1 MYKLYKNKKKYK
13 FKESFDFF
21 SYPLILNNVEVSIVD
36 ERIIKIFI
44 KSNINFD
51 FSKLASKVIIFLDND
66 SDSDADDGTLLLSEL
81 NNLSNMIFNLYA
93 DYFTKTELNYYM
105 RNIRLLVQEI
115 KKRVLLKEQ
124 SMENSMRSRRSR

>member
-21 SYPLILNNVEVSIVD
+21 SYPLTLNNIEVSIVD

-51 FSKLASKVIIFLDND
+51 FSKLVSKILIFIDNEGTD
-66 SDSDADDGTLLLSEL
+66 TDGTLILTEL

-115 KKRVLLKEQ
+115 KRIELKKMQQPTCEL
-124 SMENSMRSRRSR
+124 RSRRSR

>member
-66 SDSDADDGTLLLSEL
+66 SDADDGTLLLSEL
-81 NNLSNMIFNLYA
+81 NNLSNMIFNLDA

>member
-21 SYPLILNNVEVSIVD
+21 SYPLTLNNIEVSIVD
-36 ERIIKIFI
+36 ERIIKTFI

-51 FSKLASKVIIFLDND
+51 FSKLVSKILIFIDNEGTD
-66 SDSDADDGTLLLSEL
+66 TDGTLILTEL

-115 KKRVLLKEQ
+115 KKIEFKKMQQPTSEL
-124 SMENSMRSRRSR
+124 RSRRTR

>member
-21 SYPLILNNVEVSIVD
+21 SYPLILNNVEVSIGD

-51 FSKLASKVIIFLDND
+51 FSKLASKVIIFLDN
-66 SDSDADDGTLLLSEL
+66 DSDADDGTLLLSEL

-124 SMENSMRSRRSR
+124 SMENTMRSRRSR

>member
-21 SYPLILNNVEVSIVD
+21 SYPLTLNNIEVSIVD

-51 FSKLASKVIIFLDND
+51 FSKLVSKILIFIDNEGTD
-66 SDSDADDGTLLLSEL
+66 TDGTLILTEL

-115 KKRVLLKEQ
+115 KRIELKKMQQPTSEL
-124 SMENSMRSRRSR
+124 RSRRSR

>member
-21 SYPLILNNVEVSIVD
+21 SYPLTLNNIEVSIVD

-51 FSKLASKVIIFLDND
+51 FSKLVSKILIFIDNEGTD
-66 SDSDADDGTLLLSEL
+66 TDGTLILTEL

-115 KKRVLLKEQ
+115 KKIELKKMQQPTSEL
-124 SMENSMRSRRSR
+124 RSRRSR

>member
-21 SYPLILNNVEVSIVD
+21 SYPLTLNNIEVSIVD

-51 FSKLASKVIIFLDND
+51 FSKLVSKILIFIDNEGTD
-66 SDSDADDGTLLLSEL
+66 TDGTLILTEL

-115 KKRVLLKEQ
+115 KRIELKKMQQPTSELC
-124 SMENSMRSRRSR
+124 SRRSR

>member
-66 SDSDADDGTLLLSEL
+66 SDADDGTLLLSEL
-81 NNLSNMIFNLYA
+81 NNLSNMIFNLYG

-124 SMENSMRSRRSR
+124 SMENSMHSRRSR

>member
-21 SYPLILNNVEVSIVD
+21 SYPLTLNNMEVSIVD
-36 ERIIKIFI
+36 EKIIKIFI

-51 FSKLASKVIIFLDND
+51 FSKLVSKILIFIDNEGTD
-66 SDSDADDGTLLLSEL
+66 TDGTLILTELS
-81 NNLSNMIFNLYA
+81 NLSNMIFNLYA

-115 KKRVLLKEQ
+115 KKIELTKMQQPTSEL
-124 SMENSMRSRRSR
+124 RSRRSR

>member
-21 SYPLILNNVEVSIVD
+21 SYPLTLNNIEVSIVD

-51 FSKLASKVIIFLDND
+51 FSKLVSKILIFIDNEGTD
-66 SDSDADDGTLLLSEL
+66 TDGTLILTEL

-115 KKRVLLKEQ
+115 KKIELKKMQQPISEL
-124 SMENSMRSRRSR
+124 RSRRSR

>member
-66 SDSDADDGTLLLSEL
+66 SDADDGTLLLSEL
-81 NNLSNMIFNLYA
+81 NNLSNMIFNLYV

-124 SMENSMRSRRSR
+124 SMENTMHSRRSR

>member
-1 MYKLYKNKKKYK
+1 MYKLYRNKKKYK

-21 SYPLILNNVEVSIVD
+21 SYPLTLNNIEVSIVD

-51 FSKLASKVIIFLDND
+51 FSKLVSKILIFIDNEGTD
-66 SDSDADDGTLLLSEL
+66 TDGTLILTEL

-115 KKRVLLKEQ
+115 KKIELKKMQQPISEL
-124 SMENSMRSRRSR
+124 RSRRSR

>member
-21 SYPLILNNVEVSIVD
+21 SYPLTLNNIEVSIVD

-51 FSKLASKVIIFLDND
+51 FSKLVSKILIFIDNEGTD
-66 SDSDADDGTLLLSEL
+66 TDGTLILTEL

-115 KKRVLLKEQ
+115 KKIELKKMQQPIGEL
-124 SMENSMRSRRSR
+124 RSRRSR

>member
-1 MYKLYKNKKKYK
+1 MYKLYKDKKKYK

-21 SYPLILNNVEVSIVD
+21 SYPLTLNNMEVSIVD
-36 ERIIKIFI
+36 EKIIKIFI

-51 FSKLASKVIIFLDND
+51 FSKLVSKILIFIDNEGTD
-66 SDSDADDGTLLLSEL
+66 TDGTLILTELS
-81 NNLSNMIFNLYA
+81 NLSNMIFNLYA

-115 KKRVLLKEQ
+115 KKIELKKMQ
-124 SMENSMRSRRSR
+124 QNSTNELRSRRTR

>member
-21 SYPLILNNVEVSIVD
+21 SYPITLNNMEVSIVD

-51 FSKLASKVIIFLDND
+51 FSKLVSKILIFIDNEGTD
-66 SDSDADDGTLLLSEL
+66 TDGTLILTELS
-81 NNLSNMIFNLYA
+81 NLSNMIFNLYA
-93 DYFTKTELNYYM
+93 DYFSKTELNYYM
-105 RNIRLLVQEI
+105 RNIRVLVQEI
-115 KKRVLLKEQ
+115 KKIELKKMQ
-124 SMENSMRSRRSR
+124 QNSTNELRSRRTR

>member
-21 SYPLILNNVEVSIVD
+21 SYPITLNNMEVSIVD
-36 ERIIKIFI
+36 EKIIKIFI

-51 FSKLASKVIIFLDND
+51 FSKLVSKILIFIDNEGD
-66 SDSDADDGTLLLSEL
+66 DTDGTLILTELS
-81 NNLSNMIFNLYA
+81 NLSNMIFNLYA

-105 RNIRLLVQEI
+105 RNIRVLVQEI
-115 KKRVLLKEQ
+115 KKVELKKMQ
-124 SMENSMRSRRSR
+124 QNSTNELRSRRTR

>member
-1 MYKLYKNKKKYK
+1 MYKLYKNNKKYK

-21 SYPLILNNVEVSIVD
+21 SYPLTLNNMEVSIVD
-36 ERIIKIFI
+36 EKIIKIFI

-51 FSKLASKVIIFLDND
+51 FSKLVSKILIFIDNEGTD
-66 SDSDADDGTLLLSEL
+66 TDGTLILTELS
-81 NNLSNMIFNLYA
+81 NLSNMIFNLYA

-115 KKRVLLKEQ
+115 KKIELKKMQQPTSEL
-124 SMENSMRSRRSR
+124 RSRRSR

>member
-1 MYKLYKNKKKYK
+1 M
-13 FKESFDFF
+13 
-21 SYPLILNNVEVSIVD
+21 
-36 ERIIKIFI
+36 
-44 KSNINFD
+44 
-51 FSKLASKVIIFLDND
+51 ASKVIIFLDD
-66 SDSDADDGTLLLSEL
+66 DSDANDGTLLLSEL

-124 SMENSMRSRRSR
+124 SMENTMQSRRIR

>member
-66 SDSDADDGTLLLSEL
+66 SDADDGTLLLSEL
-81 NNLSNMIFNLYA
+81 NNLSNIIFNLYA
-93 DYFTKTELNYYM
+93 DYFKKTELNYYM

>member
-21 SYPLILNNVEVSIVD
+21 SYPLTLNNIEVSIVD

-51 FSKLASKVIIFLDND
+51 FSKLVSKILIFIDNEGTD
-66 SDSDADDGTLLLSEL
+66 TDGTLILTELS
-81 NNLSNMIFNLYA
+81 NLSNMIFNLYA

-115 KKRVLLKEQ
+115 KKIELKKMQHPTSEL
-124 SMENSMRSRRSR
+124 RSRRSR

>member
-66 SDSDADDGTLLLSEL
+66 SDADDGTLLLSEL

-93 DYFTKTELNYYM
+93 DYFTKIELNYYM

>member
-51 FSKLASKVIIFLDND
+51 FSKLASKIIIFLDDD
-66 SDSDADDGTLLLSEL
+66 SAAEDGALLLSEL

-93 DYFTKTELNYYM
+93 DYFTKNELNYYM

-115 KKRVLLKEQ
+115 KKRIILKEQ
-124 SMENSMRSRRSR
+124 AMENSMRSRRSR

>member
-51 FSKLASKVIIFLDND
+51 FSKLASKVIIFLDDD
-66 SDSDADDGTLLLSEL
+66 SAAEDGALLLSEL

-93 DYFTKTELNYYM
+93 DYFTKNELNYYM

-115 KKRVLLKEQ
+115 KKRIILKEQ
-124 SMENSMRSRRSR
+124 AMENSMRSRRSR

>member
-21 SYPLILNNVEVSIVD
+21 SYPLTLNNIEVSIVD

-51 FSKLASKVIIFLDND
+51 FSKLVSKILIFIDNEGTD
-66 SDSDADDGTLLLSEL
+66 TDGTLILTEL

-115 KKRVLLKEQ
+115 KKIELKKMQHPTSEL
-124 SMENSMRSRRSR
+124 RSRRSR

>member
-1 MYKLYKNKKKYK
+1 M
-13 FKESFDFF
+13 
-21 SYPLILNNVEVSIVD
+21 
-36 ERIIKIFI
+36 
-44 KSNINFD
+44 
-51 FSKLASKVIIFLDND
+51 ASKVIIFLDD
-66 SDSDADDGTLLLSEL
+66 DSDANDGTLLLSEL

-124 SMENSMRSRRSR
+124 SMENTMRSRRSR

>member
-51 FSKLASKVIIFLDND
+51 FSKLASKVIIFLDD
-66 SDSDADDGTLLLSEL
+66 DSDANDGTLLLSEL

-93 DYFTKTELNYYM
+93 DYLTKTELNYYM

-124 SMENSMRSRRSR
+124 SMENTMRSRRSR

>member
-21 SYPLILNNVEVSIVD
+21 SYPITLNNMEVSIVD
-36 ERIIKIFI
+36 EKIIKIFI
-44 KSNINFD
+44 KYNINFD
-51 FSKLASKVIIFLDND
+51 FSKLVSKILIFIDND
-66 SDSDADDGTLLLSEL
+66 GNDTDGTLILTEL

-115 KKRVLLKEQ
+115 KKIELKKMQQPTSEL
-124 SMENSMRSRRSR
+124 RSRRSR

>member
-21 SYPLILNNVEVSIVD
+21 SYPLTLNNIEVSIVD

-51 FSKLASKVIIFLDND
+51 FSKLVSKILIFIDNEGTD
-66 SDSDADDGTLLLSEL
+66 TDGTLILTEL

-105 RNIRLLVQEI
+105 RNIRVLVQEI
-115 KKRVLLKEQ
+115 KKVELKKMQ
-124 SMENSMRSRRSR
+124 QNSTNELRSRRTR

>member
-66 SDSDADDGTLLLSEL
+66 SDADDGTLLLSEL

-115 KKRVLLKEQ
+115 KRIELKKMQQPTCEL
-124 SMENSMRSRRSR
+124 RSRRSR

>member
-36 ERIIKIFI
+36 EGIIKIFI

-66 SDSDADDGTLLLSEL
+66 SDDDGTLLLSEL

-124 SMENSMRSRRSR
+124 SMENTMHSRRSR

>member
-1 MYKLYKNKKKYK
+1 M
-13 FKESFDFF
+13 
-21 SYPLILNNVEVSIVD
+21 
-36 ERIIKIFI
+36 
-44 KSNINFD
+44 
-51 FSKLASKVIIFLDND
+51 ASKVIIFLDD
-66 SDSDADDGTLLLSEL
+66 DSDANDGTLLLSEL

-124 SMENSMRSRRSR
+124 SMENTMHSRRSR

>member
-21 SYPLILNNVEVSIVD
+21 SYPLTLNNIEISVVD
-36 ERIIKIFI
+36 ERIIKVFI

-51 FSKLASKVIIFLDND
+51 FSKLVSKILIFIDNEGND
-66 SDSDADDGTLLLSEL
+66 TDGTLILTELS
-81 NNLSNMIFNLYA
+81 NLSNMIFNLYA

-115 KKRVLLKEQ
+115 KKIELKKMQQPTSEL
-124 SMENSMRSRRSR
+124 RSRRSR